1 MIKRILRIIGY
12 SITSIILM
20 LLVVLLIYTINS
32 RRSTSAYMAKLGPE
46 APILYD
52 NGVAYRD
59 LNKNGIKDI
68 YESVEAPIDERVD
81 DLISQMTIEEKA
93 GTLFINMIGVHPDGG
108 LMEHPVLSD
117 PFSLLMAPTTEMVIG
132 KHMNHFNIR
141 AAYPKEVM
149 LNWYNAI
156 QKMGERSRLGIPIT
170 IASDPRHGVPST
182 FGASIY
188 TPFFSKWPS
197 ALGFGA
203 IGDSTLVAKHA
214 EIVRK
219 EYTAIG
225 IKVALGPMADVATEP
240 RWTRINGTFG
250 EDASLN
256 AKLTSAYIKGLQGD
270 SIDANSVL
278 AMVKHFPGS
287 GPLDDGKD
295 SHFPPGTQSYK
306 GGQFNYHLKPFEA
319 AFEAGAGSVMPYYSV
334 PNGITSENVA
344 AAYNREIITDL
355 LREEYQFN
363 GVVCTD
369 WGIVSDIKLLGLL
382 FKPASAHGVEEL
394 SIEERLVKI
403 IDAGVDMIG
412 GESLYIEMKN
422 VLENKLISEERI
434 DTSLRRILRDKFR
447 LGLFDNP
454 YLNEDN
460 LKIYSNNEHLELGL
474 EAQRKSIVLLKNE
487 GQILPLPK
495 EKKIHLYGFYTEM
508 VSGFNTVSLEEADIV
523 VVKVQTPKGEGV
535 DAESL
540 MQKLLEGGRLDY
552 TPDQLNELLPIL
564 KSKPSILVANLQR
577 PAVLTEMDEVAKAV
591 IADFDVSESLILD
604 LIFGTFSPSGKLPIQ
619 LPSSM
624 QSVYEQIEDVPFDS
638 ANALYEFGHGLS
650 YD

>member
-1 MIKRILRIIGY
+1 
-12 SITSIILM
+12 
-20 LLVVLLIYTINS
+20 
-32 RRSTSAYMAKLGPE
+32 
-46 APILYD
+46 
-52 NGVAYRD
+52 
-59 LNKNGIKDI
+59 
-68 YESVEAPIDERVD
+68 
-81 DLISQMTIEEKA
+81 
-93 GTLFINMIGVHPDGG
+93 
-108 LMEHPVLSD
+108 
-117 PFSLLMAPTTEMVIG
+117 
-132 KHMNHFNIR
+132 
-141 AAYPKEVM
+141 M

-156 QKMGERSRLGIPIT
+156 QKMGERGRLGIPIT

-412 GESLYIEMKN
+412 GESLYVEMKN

-495 EKKIHLYGFYTEM
+495 EKKIHLYGFDTEM

>member
-12 SITSIILM
+12 GIISLILM
-20 LLVVLLIYTINS
+20 LFLALLIYTIKS
-32 RRSTSAYMAKLGPE
+32 KRSTSAYMATLGPE
-46 APILYD
+46 APTLYD

-59 LNKNGIKDI
+59 LNKNGSKDV

-108 LMEHPVLSD
+108 LMESPVLSD

-141 AAYPKEVM
+141 AAYSKEVM
-149 LNWYNAI
+149 LNWYNAL

-203 IGDSTLVAKHA
+203 IGDSTLVTKHA
-214 EIVRK
+214 EVVRK
-219 EYTAIG
+219 EYAAIG

-256 AKLTSAYIKGLQGD
+256 AKLASAYIKGLQGD
-270 SIDANSVL
+270 SIDVNSVL

-355 LREEYQFN
+355 LRGKYQFD
-363 GVVCTD
+363 GIVCTD
-369 WGIVSDIKLLGLL
+369 WGIVSDIKFLGLL

-412 GESLYIEMKN
+412 GESLFIEMTN

-434 DTSLRRILRDKFR
+434 DTSLRRILKEKFR

-454 YLNEDN
+454 YLSEEN
-460 LKIYSNNEHLELGL
+460 LEIYSNNEHIELGL
-474 EAQRKSIVLLKNE
+474 EAQRKSLVLLKNE

-495 EKKIHLYGFYTEM
+495 EKKIHLYGFDPEM
-508 VSGFNTVSLEEADIV
+508 VSEFNAVSLEEADIV
-523 VVKVQTPKGEGV
+523 VVKVQTPQGEGV
-535 DAESL
+535 EAESL

-552 TPDQLNELLPIL
+552 TTEQLDELLPIL
-564 KSKPSILVANLQR
+564 TSKPSILVANLQR
-577 PAVLTEMDEVAKAV
+577 PAILTEMDEVAKAV
-591 IADFDVSESLILD
+591 IADFDVSESLILG
-604 LIFGTFSPSGKLPIQ
+604 LIFGDFSPSGKLPIQ

-624 QSVYEQIEDVPFDS
+624 QSVYDQTEDVPFDS
-638 ANALYEFGHGLS
+638 ANPLYEFGHGLS
-650 YD
+650 YE

>member
-20 LLVVLLIYTINS
+20 LLMVLLIYTINS
-32 RRSTSAYMAKLGPE
+32 RRSTSAYMAELGPE

-141 AAYPKEVM
+141 AAYSKEVM
-149 LNWYNAI
+149 LSWYNAI

-203 IGDSTLVAKHA
+203 IGDSTLLAKHA

-219 EYTAIG
+219 EYAAIG

-256 AKLTSAYIKGLQGD
+256 AKLASAYIKGLQGD

-344 AAYNREIITDL
+344 AAYNREIITEL
-355 LREEYQFN
+355 LREEYQFD
-363 GVVCTD
+363 GIVCTD
-369 WGIVSDIKLLGLL
+369 WGIVSDIKILGLL

-412 GESLYIEMKN
+412 GESLSIEMTN
-422 VLENKLISEERI
+422 ILENKLIPEERI
-434 DTSLRRILRDKFR
+434 DTSLRRILREKFR

-454 YLNEDN
+454 YINEES
-460 LKIYSNNEHLELGL
+460 LEIYSNDEHKELGI
-474 EAQRKSIVLLKNE
+474 EAQRKSLVLLKNE
-487 GQILPLPK
+487 GRILPLSK
-495 EKKIHLYGFYTEM
+495 EKKIHLYGFDPEM
-508 VSGFNTVSLEEADIV
+508 VREFNTVSLEEADIV
-523 VVKVQTPKGEGV
+523 VVKVQTPKGKGV
-535 DAESL
+535 EAESL

-552 TPDQLNELLPIL
+552 TPEQLDELLPIL

-577 PAVLTEMDEVAKAV
+577 PAVLTEMDEVARAV
-591 IADFDVSESLILD
+591 IADFDVSETLILG
-604 LIFGTFSPSGKLPIQ
+604 LIFGDFSPSGRLPIQ

-638 ANALYEFGHGLS
+638 ANPLYEFGHGLS
-650 YD
+650 YE